1 MPLSKQRAL
10 AEEMGLTDGKEKGP
24 VIAVD
29 GPAAS
34 GKGTIARALANH
46 FSLPHMD
53 TGLLYRAVA
62 MKLWRWGGDPSS
74 EFEALRA
81 CDDLGFDPDDKELRS
96 EPVSKIASMISAY
109 PSVRAAL
116 LNRQQNFAS
125 QPGGAVL
132 DGRDIGT
139 IIAPDADVKLFI
151 TASPEIRAERRL
163 RELVTRGMT
172 AHYEDVLSDIRSRDA
187 RDSARKVAPLRPAS
201 DALLLDTSALDPE
214 QAIAEAVR
222 LVEERLAAAEP

>member
-1 MPLSKQRAL
+1 M
-10 AEEMGLTDGKEKGP
+10 

-34 GKGTIARALANH
+34 GKGTIARALAQR
-46 FSLPHMD
+46 FDLPHMD

-62 MKLWRWGGDPSS
+62 LNLWRWGGDPSS

-81 CDDLGFDPDDKELRS
+81 CDGLNLDPGDEELRS
-96 EPVSKIASMISAY
+96 EPVSRIASAISAY

-116 LNRQQNFAS
+116 LERQRDFAG

-139 IIAPDADVKLFI
+139 VIAPDAAVKLFV
-151 TASPEIRAERRL
+151 TASPEVRAQRRVRELLERGLPGHHDDVLLDIRA
-163 RELVTRGMT
+163 
-172 AHYEDVLSDIRSRDA
+172 RDE
-187 RDSARKVAPLRPAS
+187 RDSNRSVAPLRQAS
-201 DALLLDTSALDPE
+201 DAILFDTSDLGVE
-214 QAIAEAVR
+214 EAIAAAVE
-222 LVEERLAAAEP
+222 LVERRLEAKKLT